1 MEFSMLRC
9 SIPSTCLILITVS
22 SPAIVRRENP
32 FSLLVALDENM
43 SANGSLFL
51 DDGESLNTYEKK
63 QYTLINFTATQ
74 VSVSTSDTIHDRS
87 FGQ

>member
-1 MEFSMLRC
+1 M
-9 SIPSTCLILITVS
+9 
-22 SPAIVRRENP
+22 
-32 FSLLVALDENM
+32 LVALDEKM

-74 VSVSTSDTIHDRS
+74 VGVSTSDTIHDRS